1 MFTEKYGEETSKSI
15 SMRSIACRYT
25 WDFGGKIIEVV
36 LDDHAYKNNMVL
48 FIAITSTAME
58 AEKAAK
64 IEAENVAKYSEY
76 SANL

>member
-1 MFTEKYGEETSKSI
+1 
-15 SMRSIACRYT
+15 
-25 WDFGGKIIEVV
+25 
-36 LDDHAYKNNMVL
+36 MVL

-76 SANL
+76 SANF